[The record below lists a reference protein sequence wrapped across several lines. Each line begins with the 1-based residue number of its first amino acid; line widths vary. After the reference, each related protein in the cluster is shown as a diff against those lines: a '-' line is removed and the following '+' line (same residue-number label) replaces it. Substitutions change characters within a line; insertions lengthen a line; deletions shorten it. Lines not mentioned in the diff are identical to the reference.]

1 VFWPPDLAAIPG
13 AAWAA
18 FVYVGLMSQL
28 VGFFAWNAGL
38 ALGGIAR
45 VGQIQLLQPFVIVAL
60 AALINREA
68 VDLETIGFAIAVVAT
83 VMIGRRMHFER

>member
-1 VFWPPDLAAIPG
+1 
-13 AAWAA
+13 
-18 FVYVGLMSQL
+18 MSQL

-60 AALINREA
+60 AALINRET

-83 VMIGRRMHFER
+83 VVIGRRMHVER